1 MFKVRI
7 GADQM
12 KNPIRTFLLFIS
24 LVVFSG
30 SMKAEAIE
38 PVLASGRMSEADA
51 RLLDDFGLQA
61 VTPIERKTV
70 LGVRG
75 AGGAAQ
81 TTGFSFVSGILVD
94 SDTTSN
100 IFGLDANFAFA
111 SLTLDD
117 PFRIVDPVHQHQ
129 AQLEL
134 ELTVDDYF
142 STILGGAGGAAT
154 ALFR

>member
-1 MFKVRI
+1 
-7 GADQM
+7 M
-12 KNPIRTFLLFIS
+12 KNPVWSFLILIS
-24 LVVFSG
+24 LTSWAVG
-30 SMKAEAIE
+30 IKAQATE
-38 PVLASGRMSEADA
+38 PSAGPKKMSDEDTQ
-51 RLLDDFGLQA
+51 LLNAFGLQS
-61 VTPIERKTV
+61 VKPIKRKSF
-70 LGVRG
+70 LEVRG

-81 TTGFSFVSGILVD
+81 TSGFSFVSGILVD
-94 SDTTSN
+94 SETTSN

-117 PFRIVDPVHQHQ
+117 PLRIVDPVHQHQ

>member
-1 MFKVRI
+1 
-7 GADQM
+7 M
-12 KNPIRTFLLFIS
+12 KNPARIFLIFIS
-24 LVVFSG
+24 LAICSANIKV
-30 SMKAEAIE
+30 EAIE
-38 PVLASGRMSEADA
+38 PAADSGKISEADA
-51 RLLDDFGLQA
+51 RLLDDFGLQS
-61 VTPIERKTV
+61 VTPIERRTV
-70 LGVRG
+70 LDVRG

-94 SDTTSN
+94 SETTSN

>member
-1 MFKVRI
+1 
-7 GADQM
+7 M
-12 KNPIRTFLLFIS
+12 KTSFLTCLIFFCLPSLARDAFVTAAEPQSVASQQIS
-24 LVVFSG
+24 TRDAML
-30 SMKAEAIE
+30 
-38 PVLASGRMSEADA
+38 LA
-51 RLLDDFGLQA
+51 DFGLQS
-61 VTPIERKTV
+61 VTPIKKEQV
-70 LGVRG
+70 QAVRG

-81 TTGFSFVSGILVD
+81 TSGFSFVSGILVD
-94 SDTTSN
+94 AETTSN

-142 STILGGAGGAAT
+142 STILGGAGGAAS
-154 ALFR
+154 AIFR

>member
-1 MFKVRI
+1 MKVEASEPAVVPERI
-7 GADQM
+7 
-12 KNPIRTFLLFIS
+12 
-24 LVVFSG
+24 
-30 SMKAEAIE
+30 
-38 PVLASGRMSEADA
+38 SEADA

-61 VTPIERKTV
+61 VKPIERKAV

-94 SDTTSN
+94 SETTSN

>member
-1 MFKVRI
+1 MTAGATEPMAASERI
-7 GADQM
+7 
-12 KNPIRTFLLFIS
+12 
-24 LVVFSG
+24 
-30 SMKAEAIE
+30 
-38 PVLASGRMSEADA
+38 SEEDA
-51 RLLDDFGLQA
+51 RLLNDFGLQS
-61 VTPIERKTV
+61 VRPIERKAV

-81 TTGFSFVSGILVD
+81 TSGFSFVSGILVD
-94 SDTTSN
+94 AETTSN
-100 IFGLDANFAFA
+100 IFGLDANYAFA

>member
-1 MFKVRI
+1 
-7 GADQM
+7 M
-12 KNPIRTFLLFIS
+12 KNPARIFLIFIS
-24 LVVFSG
+24 LAICGANIKV
-30 SMKAEAIE
+30 EAIE
-38 PVLASGRMSEADA
+38 PAGDSGKISEADA
-51 RLLDDFGLQA
+51 RLLDDFGLQS
-61 VTPIERKTV
+61 VTPIERRTV
-70 LGVRG
+70 LDVRG

-94 SDTTSN
+94 SETTSN

>member
-1 MFKVRI
+1 
-7 GADQM
+7 M
-12 KNPIRTFLLFIS
+12 KNPTWIFLI
-24 LVVFSG
+24 
-30 SMKAEAIE
+30 AIF
-38 PVLASGRMSEADA
+38 LASCGVDVKVNATEPTEAVESISQGDA
-51 RLLDDFGLQA
+51 RLLNDFGLQS
-61 VTPIERKTV
+61 VEPIERKDF

-81 TTGFSFVSGILVD
+81 TSGFSFVSGILVD
-94 SDTTSN
+94 AETTSN
-100 IFGLDANFAFA
+100 IFGLDANYAFA

>member
-1 MFKVRI
+1 
-7 GADQM
+7 M
-12 KNPIRTFLLFIS
+12 KNQARIFLIFIS
-24 LVVFSG
+24 LAICGANIQV
-30 SMKAEAIE
+30 EAIE
-38 PVLASGRMSEADA
+38 PAVDSGKISEADA
-51 RLLDDFGLQA
+51 RLLDDFGLQS
-61 VTPIERKTV
+61 VTPIERRTV
-70 LGVRG
+70 LDVRG
-75 AGGAAQ
+75 AGGSAQ

-94 SDTTSN
+94 SETTSN